1 MLLKEETVGD
11 YINFSVKANAS
22 LGVSSDSRTHF
33 VTLLEDLNMIKKY
46 KEETLYSA
54 VSIVDRYLVNL
65 VIRKEKAP
73 DLILLTIV
81 STLIAAKLDEPL

>member
-1 MLLKEETVGD
+1 MLLKEDTVGD
-11 YINFSVKANAS
+11 YINFDPEGC
-22 LGVSSDSRTHF
+22 LGMSSDSRTHF
-33 VTLLEDLNMIKKY
+33 VTLLEDLNIIKKY

-54 VSIVDRYLVNL
+54 VSIVDRYLVTL